1 MRQKKVIILN
11 DPNFSSGSL
20 FEERVKSVEEKNAK
34 KKDNITLIS
43 PQKEKKKRGRKP
55 GKSRMYF
62 TQETED
68 YIVKYN
74 KEKDP
79 EIRNQIYNEHLKKAL
94 DKLAENII
102 NTFSFSYIPDAYED
116 IKAEVISHMLLNIDK
131 YKQELGRAF
140 SYFSIM
146 SKNYLIISNN
156 QYYSE
161 LKSNYSIQSDNGGS
175 YREFDIVDDSHDKS
189 NKNQE
194 AKEFV
199 SLLVE
204 YWEKNVSSSFKK
216 KRDIDIAVAVIE
228 LFRNVGSLEFFNKKA
243 LYLLIREMT
252 GHKTQYITRV
262 INKMQAKYPEIRR
275 SYTNCGYI
283 KDTDFFKKK
292 KY

>member
-1 MRQKKVIILN
+1 MREKKVIVLN
-11 DPNFSSGSL
+11 DPNFNSGSL
-20 FEERVKSVEEKNAK
+20 FDRRVQSVEEINNK
-34 KKDNITLIS
+34 KKDNITLLT

-62 TQETED
+62 TPETED

-74 KEKDP
+74 KERNP
-79 EIRNQIYNEHLKKAL
+79 EVRNKIYNEHLKKPL

-116 IKAEVISHMLLNIDK
+116 IKSEVISHMLLNIDK

-146 SKNYLIISNN
+146 AKNYLIISNN

-161 LKSNYSIQSDNGGS
+161 LKTNYSIESDAS
-175 YREFDIVDDSHDKS
+175 SAYFEFDIVDDAHDKY

-194 AKEFV
+194 AKEFIR
-199 SLLVE
+199 LMVE
-204 YWEKNVSSSFKK
+204 YWEKNASSTFKK
-216 KRDIDIAVAVIE
+216 KRDLDIAVAVIE
-228 LFRNVGSLEFFNKKA
+228 LFKNVGSLEFFNKKA

-262 INKMQAKYPEIRR
+262 INKMQVKYPEIRK
-275 SYTNCGYI
+275 SYTNHGYI
-283 KDTDFFKKK
+283 KEIEFFKKK
-292 KY
+292 K